1 MSGHALR
8 VCLTSERVSLFSGVL
23 GVKFTPT
30 NQHFD
35 VRVELGCKVGWEKE
49 VIRCGLRSEVRSL
62 VRSKKRSGMQK
73 RG

>member
-1 MSGHALR
+1 L
-8 VCLTSERVSLFSGVL
+8 VL
-23 GVKFTPT
+23 GFWGFGDKTLPQPT

-35 VRVELGCKVGWEKE
+35 VRVELGCEVGWEKE
-49 VIRCGLRSEVRSL
+49 VIRYGLRSEVRSL